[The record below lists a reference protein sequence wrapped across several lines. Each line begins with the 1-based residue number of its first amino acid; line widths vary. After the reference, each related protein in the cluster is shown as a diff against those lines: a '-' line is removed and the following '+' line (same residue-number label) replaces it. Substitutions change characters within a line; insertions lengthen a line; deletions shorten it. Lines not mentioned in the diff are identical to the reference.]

1 MFLGEYVSRLMQET
15 ITFLKL
21 SYPLAAISRHG
32 FQEHPSEK
40 TKAPQTQRV
49 TGRLA
54 DQPSPESCSL
64 LPYRVG

>member
-1 MFLGEYVSRLMQET
+1 MGLTHGQWVKLGKILGLPT
-15 ITFLKL
+15 
-21 SYPLAAISRHG
+21 SYQL
-32 FQEHPSEK
+32 SEK